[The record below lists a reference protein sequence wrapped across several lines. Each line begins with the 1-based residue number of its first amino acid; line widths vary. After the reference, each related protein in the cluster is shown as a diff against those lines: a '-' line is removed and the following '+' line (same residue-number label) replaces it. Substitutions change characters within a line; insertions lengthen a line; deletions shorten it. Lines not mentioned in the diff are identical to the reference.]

1 MLQIMVI
8 VAAVASA
15 TSVVLGLI
23 VRNSARRRSELEGIV
38 RSQAEAVRVAQRA
51 ADEAMRVMTEAKRK
65 ADAIREER
73 DARLGVLEAERVK
86 LLMAAADPK
95 KMAEVWNDVFSG

>member
-23 VRNSARRRSELEGIV
+23 VRNAARRRSELEGIV